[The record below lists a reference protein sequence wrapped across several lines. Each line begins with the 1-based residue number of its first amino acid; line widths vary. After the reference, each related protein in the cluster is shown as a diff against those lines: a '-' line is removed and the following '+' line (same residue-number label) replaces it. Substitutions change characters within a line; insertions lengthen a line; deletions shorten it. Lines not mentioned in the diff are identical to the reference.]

1 MNWPAVAVPPGVVT
15 VTSTMPLPGGLVTVT
30 CVLESAVIVPAAPP
44 KLTLVAP
51 ARLVPVIV
59 TAVPPAVV
67 PLDGDTPVTAGF
79 VECDDE
85 PDEPEPDEPEPDE
98 PEPDED
104 EPDEPE
110 PEDDEPEDDEPEDEV
125 PDVDGPEEDE
135 PGEFAR

>member
-15 VTSTMPLPGGLVTVT
+15 VTSTMPLPGGLVTVI

-104 EPDEPE
+104 EP
-110 PEDDEPEDDEPEDEV
+110 EDDEPEDDEPEDEV

>member
-1 MNWPAVAVPPGVVT
+1 MPADVVT

-51 ARLVPVIV
+51 ARLAPVIV

-104 EPDEPE
+104 EP
-110 PEDDEPEDDEPEDEV
+110 EDDEPEDDEPEDEV